1 METGLPTGSI
11 MIWNAKCD
19 KNKKTVNFDH
29 EKSIVVLP
37 IPVAVLSKSIIDLKQ
52 NLSVLSKSIVV
63 LLKSIVAPLYDD
75 RRSVKIDRRSSSVS
89 FRMRCE
95 RARARSCVS

>member
-1 METGLPTGSI
+1 MLYFS
-11 MIWNAKCD
+11 IWNGKCD
-19 KNKKTVNFDH
+19 KKKKTVNFVP

-63 LLKSIVAPLYDD
+63 LLKLIVVALKSIVVPLILT
-75 RRSVKIDRRSSSVS
+75 VVLLPQHCK
-89 FRMRCE
+89 
-95 RARARSCVS
+95 RARARSGRLIAEL